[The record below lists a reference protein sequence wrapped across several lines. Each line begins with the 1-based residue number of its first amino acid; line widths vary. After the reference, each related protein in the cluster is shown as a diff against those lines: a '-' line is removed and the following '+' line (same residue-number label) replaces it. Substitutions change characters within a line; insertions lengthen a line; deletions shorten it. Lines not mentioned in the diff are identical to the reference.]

1 MSHDDLLVD
10 HLCLLRRFFIS
21 NHVDPR
27 FNKKIGRLLKTL
39 LLISL
44 GHLIVHC
51 FPYLCRIKGSPLYE
65 AILGSDGYA
74 LVPVT
79 LNKAYEF
86 IVISVDGYFRTESD
100 TVEVSINS

>member
-1 MSHDDLLVD
+1 M
-10 HLCLLRRFFIS
+10 
-21 NHVDPR
+21 
-27 FNKKIGRLLKTL
+27 
-39 LLISL
+39 
-44 GHLIVHC
+44 
-51 FPYLCRIKGSPLYE
+51 YE

-100 TVEVSINS
+100 TVEVSINSWKIIFEYWHLHIIFI